1 MVKVYNFF
9 FYVKTNIFSK
19 EEIFM
24 KIRLVKNLVCGCL
37 LSVII
42 VLGISM
48 CEGHGKKE
56 ATGTSDSVLKS
67 KKLVEEY
74 LEKKYKSKSDVK
86 ISAGSE
92 TKNYSQNYS
101 QNVIRDYYNDNNGKK
116 ADIPKGQG
124 LCWASANTSVL
135 KFFRDVE
142 PNFQEVG
149 NACIKKAIAH
159 DWVTAKKTAFDFK
172 YEDELLSR
180 MFDKYDIDLGG
191 DSCWFS
197 IYDKIVD
204 EVDNGLVV
212 VFAI

>member
-1 MVKVYNFF
+1 M
-9 FYVKTNIFSK
+9 
-19 EEIFM
+19 
-24 KIRLVKNLVCGCL
+24 
-37 LSVII
+37 
-42 VLGISM
+42 
-48 CEGHGKKE
+48 
-56 ATGTSDSVLKS
+56 
-67 KKLVEEY
+67 
-74 LEKKYKSKSDVK
+74 
-86 ISAGSE
+86 
-92 TKNYSQNYS
+92 
-101 QNVIRDYYNDNNGKK
+101 
-116 ADIPKGQG
+116 
-124 LCWASANTSVL
+124 
-135 KFFRDVE
+135 E